1 MALGMVRW
9 AYSTLGVL
17 SSAEIPA
24 DLTVGRRSLQN
35 SFGFIWSRGA
45 LLQQVKGTSPVW
57 GRYPGEDGGTP
68 EPRLGV
74 CIAVPVHHACVS
86 CLQPM

>member
-9 AYSTLGVL
+9 AYRTLGVL

-35 SFGFIWSRGA
+35 GFHFIWSRGA
-45 LLQQVKGTSPVW
+45 LLQQVKGRSPVW
-57 GRYPGEDGGTP
+57 GGYPCEDGGTR

-74 CIAVPVHHACVS
+74 CVAVPVHHACVS
-86 CLQPM
+86 CLEPM